1 MMNVDQKI
9 NLKATRKAWEPGASV
24 ARIPY
29 EKNAKP
35 RKCGAYN
42 PEFKSGGSSYRWVEN
57 CEAAGLRLVG
67 YADKLSQWIKHRG
80 WFTNDHGD
88 GEVYRG
94 IVYRLPARNGQNVY
108 MAGYA
113 DPYND
118 GCALLSTELHYE
130 AAADDLNDVARF
142 ADHIAKHFAEQ
153 ERDYQRAWSAVA
165 MAKDA
170 ADEARQAARDALEL
184 VRELEKCDGPKIQKA
199 IKSDFCEALKVYRKA
214 MSALVEALNNDQGV
228 TLAHL

>member
-1 MMNVDQKI
+1 MNVHQKI
-9 NLKATRKAWEPGASV
+9 NLRAQRKAWEPGASV

-29 EKNAKP
+29 EKKAKP
-35 RKCGAYN
+35 RKCGFYN
-42 PEFKSGGSSYRWVEN
+42 PEFKSGRGSYRWIEN

-67 YADKLSQWIKHRG
+67 YADELYKGIGHRG
-80 WFTNDHGD
+80 WFTNND
-88 GEVYRG
+88 GYGEIYRG

-113 DPYND
+113 DPNNN

-142 ADHIAKHFAEQ
+142 ADRIAEHFAEQ
-153 ERDYQRAWSAVA
+153 ERDYQRAWSAVS

-199 IKSDFCEALKVYRKA
+199 IKSEFCDALKQYRKA
-214 MSALVEALNNDQGV
+214 MSSLVDALNNDQGI
-228 TLAHL
+228 TLAHI